1 MCLSNP
7 FRKWYK
13 VFSLGYTSLES
24 ISFSNQKGIIQK
36 LNFIPGNL
44 ISKFDTLVKGKTRCS
59 GISDFGKLFKQNEST
74 STNSFNLLAIH
85 GMKKLQ
91 RTEKCTFYS
100 WISNKKRVSELFN
113 YQISLMLNIN
123 KVNVDLIHIFSSP
136 ILFHKS
142 SNHIVPVLSIT
153 SNNIYKYPGNQA
165 QFKFP
170 EKSFFVIIEFAWCV
184 WYQAVGIF

>member
-1 MCLSNP
+1 MICLFNFF

-44 ISKFDTLVKGKTRCS
+44 VSKFDTLVKGKTRCS
-59 GISDFGKLFKQNEST
+59 GISDFAKLFQQNEST

-85 GMKKLQ
+85 GMKKIAMN
-91 RTEKCTFYS
+91 RKCTFYS

-113 YQISLMLNIN
+113 YQISLM
-123 KVNVDLIHIFSSP
+123 
-136 ILFHKS
+136 
-142 SNHIVPVLSIT
+142 
-153 SNNIYKYPGNQA
+153 SNNNEAKVERRINLRIQSHKH
-165 QFKFP
+165 
-170 EKSFFVIIEFAWCV
+170 I
-184 WYQAVGIF
+184 

>member
-1 MCLSNP
+1 MICLSNS

-59 GISDFGKLFKQNEST
+59 GISDFGKLFKRNEST
-74 STNSFNLLAIH
+74 STNSFNLLTIH

-91 RTEKCTFYS
+91 RTE
-100 WISNKKRVSELFN
+100 NA
-113 YQISLMLNIN
+113 
-123 KVNVDLIHIFSSP
+123 
-136 ILFHKS
+136 
-142 SNHIVPVLSIT
+142 LSILEFPIRNECQNYST
-153 SNNIYKYPGNQA
+153 I
-165 QFKFP
+165 KFH
-170 EKSFFVIIEFAWCV
+170 
-184 WYQAVGIF
+184 